1 MEENQH
7 RNRPDAE
14 NKNKEVSLDM
24 RNLESGGNQPPSWLD
39 DVNLAAQY
47 LTRLSLESAA
57 KAALIVSKGKLW
69 AYAGE
74 LPQAAAEELSQLAS
88 SYWLE
93 NGGSDLVRFIRLG
106 AASGEYMLYA
116 TGIGWNML
124 LALVFDV
131 ETPFSKIRSQA
142 TLLAEKLTHQPEDE
156 VPPSLGEYLEPVDEY
171 HDVDDGEDEVVPLNL
186 PPLLDDVPP
195 PVVTERGEGWSY
207 IDPKDFSY
215 VEAAYKSLESQEES
229 EQVNQAE
236 VDAIIGQV
244 PEDKHPDVEEISIK
258 EAFKPVDPSVSQL
271 LYACLLI
278 PRLPQHYLAGD
289 LAGSLSGWLKQ
300 LSIVF
305 GWRLVHLTIRPDHL
319 HWIVNVPP
327 NTSPGYMLRQIR
339 KLTSEYIFEDFPR
352 LRRENPSGDFW
363 APGYLV
369 TSSTR
374 PISGKIVR
382 EFIEHTRAR
391 QGASSKKSIL

>member
-1 MEENQH
+1 
-7 RNRPDAE
+7 
-14 NKNKEVSLDM
+14 M
-24 RNLESGGNQPPSWLD
+24 RDFESGGGQPPSWLD

-57 KAALIVSKGKLW
+57 QAALIVSKGKLW

-74 LPQAAAEELSQLAS
+74 LPQAAAEEVSQLAS
-88 SYWLE
+88 SYWLK
-93 NGGSDLVRFIRLG
+93 NGGSDLARFIRLG
-106 AASGEYMLYA
+106 AAKGEYMLYA
-116 TGIGWNML
+116 TGLGWDML

-142 TLLAEKLTHQPEDE
+142 ARLAEKLSRQPEPDVPTAIDVGRQDDYEDDE
-156 VPPSLGEYLEPVDEY
+156 SDL
-171 HDVDDGEDEVVPLNL
+171 PLNL

-195 PVVTERGEGWSY
+195 PDAETAGQGWSY

-215 VEAAYKSLESQEES
+215 VEAAYEGVESHPES
-229 EQVNQAE
+229 EKIKHAEIDSILEQRPIEDKQVE
-236 VDAIIGQV
+236 VD
-244 PEDKHPDVEEISIK
+244 EISFQD
-258 EAFKPVDPSVSQL
+258 AFKPIDPSVSQL

-289 LAGSLSGWLKQ
+289 LAGSLSSWLKL
-300 LSIVF
+300 LSIAF

-327 NTSPGYMLRQIR
+327 STSPGYMLRQIR
-339 KLTSEYIFEDFPR
+339 KLTSQYIFDDFPR

-374 PISGKIVR
+374 PISAKVVR

-391 QGASSKKSIL
+391 QGASSKKSVF